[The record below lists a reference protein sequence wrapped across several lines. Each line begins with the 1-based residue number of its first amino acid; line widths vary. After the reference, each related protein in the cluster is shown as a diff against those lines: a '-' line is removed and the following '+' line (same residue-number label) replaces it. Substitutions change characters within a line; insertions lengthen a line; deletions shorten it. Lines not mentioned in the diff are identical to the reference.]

1 MLDTMQNP
9 SSHSFLRTIVRSEGF
24 VSHPRHL
31 AVRTTAS
38 GISPKHMARDTN
50 SSVMPYTQG
59 LAGVNLGLD
68 HYLLNWL
75 WISIVCAAAILLL
88 SRLYQLFNSHL
99 RHIYSMAADSQQQ
112 NYWSVDKSSLW
123 PAFKKQFLYAPFWK
137 KRHNR
142 EIQLSKAVNIGTLP
156 SRFHAL
162 ILFLYVASNIAYCCI
177 LDYRNSNTAA
187 LIAEV
192 RGRTGVLATANMIPL
207 VLLAARNNPA
217 IALLK
222 VSFDTFNLLHRWMG
236 RIVVAE
242 ALAHTI
248 AWGANS
254 VQAKGMH
261 ETFASLSGDPFL
273 SFGLAGVIAMVVIFL
288 QSPSVVRHAFY
299 ETFLH
304 LHQALAFLAILGVY
318 VHLEVAKLPALPY
331 IRAVVGIWAGERLV
345 RGLRLFYL
353 NFSRRHGCTA
363 VLVEALPG
371 EACRVTFQLPCHVTV
386 RPGSHVYAYLPRI
399 SWWMSHPFSVAWT
412 NTESEPPTGLRDL
425 GLDSL
430 PSPSALEKQSY
441 DTHSLNSSSN
451 NKPSTSISLIMA
463 ARTGMTRTLYNRAM
477 SSPSHTL
484 DLAGYLEGPYAG
496 HDSLSSYGTAILFAG
511 GAGITHHLVQIRH
524 LIACASARTVAT
536 RRIVLVWSV
545 RNVEMLTWVR
555 PWMDEILHMPGRREI
570 LKMELY
576 VTKPRDGKDLVSP
589 SSTVRLYPGRC
600 RPGAVLDDEVPNRV
614 GATAVSVCGP
624 GAFADDVRAAV
635 RERIHWGSLDFF
647 EEAFTW

>member
-1 MLDTMQNP
+1 MLDVMQNGD
-9 SSHSFLRTIVRSEGF
+9 SHSFLQNMRRNEDFT
-24 VSHPRHL
+24 SHPRHL
-31 AVRTTAS
+31 AVRAVAG
-38 GISPKHMARDTN
+38 GIPTKYMPRDTN
-50 SSVMPYTQG
+50 ASVLPYTQG
-59 LAGVNLGLD
+59 LEGVHVELD

-75 WISIVCAAAILLL
+75 YISIVFVVVLLL
-88 SRLYQLFNSHL
+88 GSRLYQLFNSHL
-99 RHIYSMAADSQQQ
+99 RHIYSMAADSRQQ
-112 NYWSVDKSSLW
+112 NYWSIDKSSLW
-123 PAFKKQFLYAPFWK
+123 PTFKKQFLYAPFWK

-142 EIQLSKAVNIGTLP
+142 EIRLSRAVNVGTLP

-177 LDYRNSNTAA
+177 LDYRNSSKAA

-192 RGRTGVLATANMIPL
+192 RGRTGILATANMIPL

-242 ALAHTI
+242 ALAHTM

-261 ETFASLSGDPFL
+261 GTLASLHGDIFL
-273 SFGLAGVIAMVVIFL
+273 QFGLAGVIAMVVILF
-288 QSPSVVRHAFY
+288 QSPSAIRHAFY

-304 LHQALAFLAILGVY
+304 LHQALAFLAIVGVY

-331 IRAVVGIWAGERLV
+331 IRAVVGIWAGERIT
-345 RGLRLFYL
+345 RSLRLFYL
-353 NFSRRHGCTA
+353 NLSRRHGCTA

-371 EACRVTFQLPCHVTV
+371 EACRVTFQLPRHITV

-412 NTESEPPTGLRDL
+412 NTESEPPTGLHDP
-425 GLDSL
+425 GIDSL
-430 PSPSALEKQSY
+430 SSPNALEKQSCQ
-441 DTHSLNSSSN
+441 HPSLDF
-451 NKPSTSISLIMA
+451 NKPPTSVSLIMV
-463 ARTGMTRTLYNRAM
+463 ARTGMTLTLYRRAM

-484 DLAGYLEGPYAG
+484 NLSGYIEGPFAG

-524 LIACASARTVAT
+524 LIASASARTVAT
-536 RRIVLVWSV
+536 RKIILVWSV

-555 PWMDEILHMPGRREI
+555 PWMDEILHMPGRREV
-570 LKMELY
+570 LQMELY

-600 RPGAVLDDEVPNRV
+600 RPGTVLDDELPDRV

-635 RERIHWGSLDFF
+635 RERMHWGSLDFF

>member
-1 MLDTMQNP
+1 MLGVMQNGDSP
-9 SSHSFLRTIVRSEGF
+9 SFLQSMKRSENF
-24 VSHPRHL
+24 RTPPRHL
-31 AVRTTAS
+31 ALRAMTGGMQANRV
-38 GISPKHMARDTN
+38 PRDTN
-50 SSVMPYTQG
+50 ANILPYTQG
-59 LAGVNLGLD
+59 LAGVDLGLD
-68 HYLLNWL
+68 QYLLNWL
-75 WISIVCAAAILLL
+75 WISIVFVAVVLLGA
-88 SRLYQLFNSHL
+88 RICQLFNSHL

-112 NYWSVDKSSLW
+112 NYWSIDKSPFW
-123 PAFKKQFLYAPFWK
+123 PAFKKQFLYAPLWK

-142 EIQLSKAVNIGTLP
+142 EIRLSKAVNVGTLP
-156 SRFHAL
+156 SRFHAV

-177 LDYRNSNTAA
+177 LDYRNSSRAA
-187 LIAEV
+187 LLAEL
-192 RGRTGVLATANMIPL
+192 RGRTGILATANMIPL

-242 ALAHTI
+242 ALAHVI

-261 ETFASLSGDPFL
+261 DTFGSLNHDIFL
-273 SFGLAGVIAMVVIFL
+273 QFGLAGVIAMAAILF
-288 QSPSVVRHAFY
+288 QSPSAIRHAFY

-304 LHQALAFLAILGVY
+304 LHQALAFLAIVR
-318 VHLEVAKLPALPY
+318 VSIHLEVAKLPALPY
-331 IRAVVGIWAGERLV
+331 IRAVVGIWAGERIT

-353 NFSRRHGCTA
+353 NLSRKHGCTA

-371 EACRVTFQLPCHVTV
+371 EACRVTFQLPHHITV

-399 SWWMSHPFSVAWT
+399 SLWMSHPFSVAWT
-412 NTESEPPTGLRDL
+412 NTESEPPTGLREIDI
-425 GLDSL
+425 DSL
-430 PSPSALEKQSY
+430 SSPDMLEKQPQYTSV
-441 DTHSLNSSSN
+441 NG
-451 NKPSTSISLIMA
+451 NKPPTTVSLIMV
-463 ARTGMTRTLYNRAM
+463 ARAGMTLTLYRRAM

-484 DLAGYLEGPYAG
+484 NLSGYIEGPYAG
-496 HDSLSSYGTAILFAG
+496 HDSLASYGTAILFAG

-524 LIACASARTVAT
+524 LISSASARTVAT
-536 RRIVLVWSV
+536 RKVILVWSV

-555 PWMDEILHMPGRREI
+555 PWMDEILHMPGRREV
-570 LKMELY
+570 LTMALY

-600 RPGAVLDDEVPNRV
+600 RPGAVLDDELPGRV

-635 RERIHWGSLDFF
+635 RERMHWGSLDFF
-647 EEAFTW
+647 EESFTW

>member
-1 MLDTMQNP
+1 MLDIMQTSDTN
-9 SSHSFLRTIVRSEGF
+9 SFLQSVKRREDVIL
-24 VSHPRHL
+24 HPRHL
-31 AVRTTAS
+31 AVRTITGDDS
-38 GISPKHMARDTN
+38 TRVMLRNTN
-50 SSVMPYTQG
+50 SSVLPYTQG
-59 LAGVNLGLD
+59 LTGVDVGLD
-68 HYLLNWL
+68 QYLLNWL
-75 WISIVCAAAILLL
+75 WISIVVVALILLF

-99 RHIYSMAADSQQQ
+99 RHIYSMAADSQHQT
-112 NYWSVDKSSLW
+112 YWSIDKSSLW

-142 EIQLSKAVNIGTLP
+142 EIRLSKAVNVGTLP
-156 SRFHAL
+156 SRFHTL
-162 ILFLYVASNIAYCCI
+162 ILVLYVASNIAYCCI

-192 RGRTGVLATANMIPL
+192 RGRTGVLATANMVPL
-207 VLLAARNNPA
+207 VLLASRNNPA

-254 VQAKGMH
+254 VRAKGTH
-261 ETFASLSGDPFL
+261 ETFASLGGDTFL
-273 SFGLAGVIAMVVIFL
+273 QFGLTGVIAMVVIFF
-288 QSPSVVRHAFY
+288 QSPSAIRHAFY

-304 LHQALAFLAILGVY
+304 LHQALAFLAIVGVY
-318 VHLEVAKLPALPY
+318 VHLEVAKLPTLPY
-331 IRAVVGIWAGERLV
+331 IRVVVGICAGERIT

-353 NFSRRHGCTA
+353 NLSRRHGCTA

-371 EACRVTFQLPCHVTV
+371 EACRVTFQLPRHITV

-412 NTESEPPTGLRDL
+412 NTESEPPTGVQDL
-425 GLDSL
+425 KLDSL
-430 PSPSALEKQSY
+430 SSPDALEKQSHY
-441 DTHSLNSSSN
+441 
-451 NKPSTSISLIMA
+451 STSLDPAKPPTSVSLIMV
-463 ARTGMTRTLYNRAM
+463 ARTGMTLTLYRRAM
-477 SSPSHTL
+477 SSPTHTL
-484 DLAGYLEGPYAG
+484 SLSGYIEGPYAG

-524 LIACASARTVAT
+524 LIASASARTVAT
-536 RRIVLVWSV
+536 RKIILVWSV
-545 RNVEMLTWVR
+545 RNVEMLAWVR
-555 PWMDEILHMPGRREI
+555 PWMDEILYMPGRREV

-589 SSTVRLYPGRC
+589 STTVRLYPGRC
-600 RPGAVLDDEVPNRV
+600 NPGAVLDEEMQSRV

-635 RERIHWGSLDFF
+635 RERMYWGSLDFF

>member
-1 MLDTMQNP
+1 MLDIMQT
-9 SSHSFLRTIVRSEGF
+9 SDTRSFLRTITRSEDF
-24 VSHPRHL
+24 ISHPRHL
-31 AVRTTAS
+31 GVRTTS
-38 GISPKHMARDTN
+38 SDTSTKHMHRDPN
-50 SSVMPYTQG
+50 SSVLPYTHG
-59 LAGVNLGLD
+59 LAGVDVGLD

-75 WISIVCAAAILLL
+75 WISIVFVALVLLL

-99 RHIYSMAADSQQQ
+99 RHIYSMAADSRQQ
-112 NYWSVDKSSLW
+112 NYWSIDRSSLW

-248 AWGANS
+248 AWGTNS

-261 ETFASLSGDPFL
+261 ETFALLNGDLFL
-273 SFGLAGVIAMVVIFL
+273 QFGLAGVIAMVVIFF
-288 QSPSVVRHAFY
+288 QSPSAIRHAFY

-304 LHQALAFLAILGVY
+304 VHQAMAFLAIVGVY
-318 VHLEVAKLPALPY
+318 IHLEVAQLPALQY
-331 IRAVVGIWAGERLV
+331 IRAVVGIWAGERIS

-353 NFSRRHGCTA
+353 NLSRRYGCTS

-371 EACRVTFQLPCHVTV
+371 EACRVTFQLPRHITV

-412 NTESEPPTGLRDL
+412 NTESEPPTGLQDVE
-425 GLDSL
+425 LDSL
-430 PSPSALEKQSY
+430 SSPSTLEKQPR
-441 DTHSLNSSSN
+441 HIPSLNS
-451 NKPSTSISLIMA
+451 NKPPTSISLIMA
-463 ARTGMTRTLYNRAM
+463 ARTGMTRTLYNDAM

-484 DLAGYLEGPYAG
+484 NLSGYIEGPYAG

-524 LIACASARTVAT
+524 LIASASARTVAT

-545 RNVEMLTWVR
+545 RNVEMLAWVR
-555 PWMDEILHMPGRREI
+555 PWMDEILHMPGRRDV
-570 LKMELY
+570 LKMELF
-576 VTKPRDGKDLVSP
+576 VTKPRDGKDLISP

-600 RPGAVLDDEVPNRV
+600 RPGAVLDDELPNRV
-614 GATAVSVCGP
+614 GATAISVCGP

-635 RERIHWGSLDFF
+635 RERMHWGSLDFF

>member
-1 MLDTMQNP
+1 MLDIVQT
-9 SSHSFLRTIVRSEGF
+9 SDAHSFLRSVRRREEF
-24 VSHPRHL
+24 ISHARHL
-31 AVRTTAS
+31 VARTITGETS
-38 GISPKHMARDTN
+38 TTTMLRDTS
-50 SSVMPYTQG
+50 SSVLPYTQG
-59 LAGVNLGLD
+59 LTGVHEGLD
-68 HYLLNWL
+68 QYLLDWL
-75 WISIVCAAAILLL
+75 WISIVAVALILLF
-88 SRLYQLFNSHL
+88 SRLYQLFHSHL
-99 RHIYSMAADSQQQ
+99 RHIYSMAADSQHQT
-112 NYWSVDKSSLW
+112 YWSIDKSSFW
-123 PAFKKQFLYAPFWK
+123 PAFKKQLLYAPFWK

-142 EIQLSKAVNIGTLP
+142 EIRLSKAVNVGTLP
-156 SRFHAL
+156 SRFHTL
-162 ILFLYVASNIAYCCI
+162 MLVLYVASNVAYCCI

-187 LIAEV
+187 LMAEV

-207 VLLAARNNPA
+207 VLLASRNNPA

-254 VQAKGMH
+254 VRAKGLH
-261 ETFASLSGDPFL
+261 ETFASLRGDTFL
-273 SFGLAGVIAMVVIFL
+273 QFGLVGVIAMFVILF
-288 QSPSVVRHAFY
+288 QSPSAIRHAFY

-304 LHQALAFLAILGVY
+304 LHQALAFLAIAGVY

-331 IRAVVGIWAGERLV
+331 IRAVVGIWAGERIA

-353 NFSRRHGCTA
+353 NLSRRHGCTA

-371 EACRVTFQLPCHVTV
+371 EACRVTFQLPRHITV
-386 RPGSHVYAYLPRI
+386 RPGSHVYTYLPRI

-412 NTESEPPTGLRDL
+412 NTESEPPTGLKVDPL
-425 GLDSL
+425 S
-430 PSPSALEKQSY
+430 SPDALEKQSHY
-441 DTHSLNSSSN
+441 
-451 NKPSTSISLIMA
+451 STSFSPTKPPTSVSLIVV
-463 ARTGMTRTLYNRAM
+463 ARTGMTLALYRRATSSPTRTL
-477 SSPSHTL
+477 SLS
-484 DLAGYLEGPYAG
+484 GYIEGPYAG
-496 HDSLSSYGTAILFAG
+496 HDSLCSYGTAMLFAG

-524 LIACASARTVAT
+524 LIASAAARTVAT
-536 RRIVLVWSV
+536 RKIVLVWSV
-545 RNVEMLTWVR
+545 RNVEMLAWVR
-555 PWMDEILHMPGRREI
+555 PWMDEILYMPGRREV

-589 SSTVRLYPGRC
+589 SSTVRLSPGRC
-600 RPGAVLDDEVPNRV
+600 NPGAVLDEELPSRV

-635 RERIHWGSLDFF
+635 RERMYWGSLDFF

>member
-1 MLDTMQNP
+1 MLDVMQN
-9 SSHSFLRTIVRSEGF
+9 SDTHSFLQSLRRDEKFIA
-24 VSHPRHL
+24 HPRQL
-31 AVRTTAS
+31 AVRAVTGDMST
-38 GISPKHMARDTN
+38 KHMPRDTN
-50 SSVMPYTQG
+50 SSVLPYTQG
-59 LAGVNLGLD
+59 LEGVDVELD

-75 WISIVCAAAILLL
+75 WISIVIVALVLLG
-88 SRLYQLFNSHL
+88 SRLYQLFNAHL
-99 RHIYSMAADSQQQ
+99 RHIYSMAADSRQQ
-112 NYWSVDKSSLW
+112 NYWCIDKSSLW

-142 EIQLSKAVNIGTLP
+142 EIRLSQAVNVGTLP

-177 LDYRNSNTAA
+177 LDYRNSSKAA

-207 VLLAARNNPA
+207 VLLASRNNPA

-261 ETFASLSGDPFL
+261 ETFASLTGDTFL
-273 SFGLAGVIAMVVIFL
+273 QFGLTGVIAMVVIFL
-288 QSPSVVRHAFY
+288 QSPSAVRHAFY

-304 LHQALAFLAILGVY
+304 LHPALAFLAIVGVY
-318 VHLEVAKLPALPY
+318 IHLEVAKLPALPY
-331 IRAVVGIWAGERLV
+331 IRAVVGIWAGERIT

-353 NFSRRHGCTA
+353 NLSRRHGCTA

-371 EACRVTFQLPCHVTV
+371 EACRVTFQLPRHITV

-412 NTESEPPTGLRDL
+412 NTESEPPTGLQEI

-430 PSPSALEKQSY
+430 SSPDSLEKQSR
-441 DTHSLNSSSN
+441 HS
-451 NKPSTSISLIMA
+451 PSVNLKKSPTSISLIMA
-463 ARTGMTRTLYNRAM
+463 ARTGMTLTLYRRAM
-477 SSPSHTL
+477 SSPSHTINL
-484 DLAGYLEGPYAG
+484 SGYIEGPYAG

-524 LIACASARTVAT
+524 LIASSSARTVAT
-536 RRIVLVWSV
+536 RKIILVWSV
-545 RNVEMLTWVR
+545 RNVEMLAWVR
-555 PWMDEILHMPGRREI
+555 PWMDEILHMPGRREV

-576 VTKPRDGKDLVSP
+576 VTKPRNGKDLVSP
-589 SSTVRLYPGRC
+589 SNTVRLHQGRC
-600 RPGAVLDDEVPNRV
+600 RPGAVLDDELPSRV

-635 RERIHWGSLDFF
+635 RERMHWGSLDFF